1 MKKKIKCLI
10 CGKELKPDKEAV
22 IFGTKKWDGHS
33 YFACKCSGKSH
44 KNYRISVG

>member
-22 IFGTKKWDGHS
+22 IFGTKK
-33 YFACKCSGKSH
+33 
-44 KNYRISVG
+44 